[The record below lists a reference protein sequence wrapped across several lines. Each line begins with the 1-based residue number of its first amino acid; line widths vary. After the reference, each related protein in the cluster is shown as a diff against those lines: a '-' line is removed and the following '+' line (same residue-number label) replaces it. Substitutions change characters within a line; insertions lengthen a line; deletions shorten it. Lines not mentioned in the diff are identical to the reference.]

1 MKIFGALFIII
12 AANAYELAW
21 SRGIYDIRW
30 DTLGLLILGILMV
43 LPYELF
49 GGSHGKRK

>member
-1 MKIFGALFIII
+1 MKIVGALFILI
-12 AANAYELAW
+12 AVNAYEIAW

-43 LPYELF
+43 LPYGLF
-49 GGSHGKRK
+49 HGKRK